1 MRAVM
6 IGFWIVILFSLTT
19 QAQTIPELGF
29 PTPTQTLS
37 SNILFSSFNKEY
49 TSDAVFSPKGDLF
62 IANPSQV
69 IKYQQQKPQVLG
81 SLKDANIQAFAVS
94 AKGTPVVAY
103 SLINPTRNYVAQWDG
118 KNWLPLGNISIK
130 NNYGSEAS
138 LSGGRLLQRKNGQ
151 WYYITDIASECAP
164 GSCEGTKVFSYNGKT
179 WRSIPTPSADT
190 NITKSWR
197 AATLDQNDNLF
208 ITSETKTKIKPD
220 DLMEV
225 RQNAE
230 FGVYKFDSKK
240 WSLTGKFPSAH
251 EATLVLEHDAKG
263 NILLGQVLKDSVLVQ
278 QFNGKVWSRLG
289 LLPLKNVQEYAR
301 LDISMTSDSQG
312 SIALAVTPV
321 KNTKFTPTL
330 FTRDAKTKSWASAR
344 AAKDVTWLRV
354 VSMGNVGRI
363 LWATDKRIFAGN
375 LTLKPT
381 IAVLKPP
388 VSANQPQVISSISTK
403 SVNFWVGTWYSTT
416 NRSELK
422 IEKQKDALLIFYSN
436 QAMDGFI
443 SDSGTL
449 VVQSPFGNVTGNYN
463 SDSKYLLFSNSSYTK
478 NRSLAAKIHLEKA
491 KKYAKNL
498 MLKFLSDTALG
509 FLKAYGKVWGEDSC
523 FQLFDAPSSI
533 LRCGYSINTALN
545 SIKVSIIPY
554 LGEQFLVDDTSLPGF
569 GKTLSLEKFQGNFS
583 IGGDRGSILKN
594 YYLQLNGKEQDRI
607 IGKFITEES
616 PYSYSYAICTYSLT
630 IVNRLSNA
638 IIVESK
644 LSQAAE
650 TFNGKCSREVI
661 SFSLLWD
668 SSDNRLYT
676 TYSFGGQLCFGECGN
691 YRLVPTYK
699 LPNVENPPIA
709 VQITFPT
716 SQNNPTSNISPDSNV
731 GNTQKPTVTTTDG
744 EAIQVKVSPV
754 DLEVVPGRTSN
765 PLDIFVDSKSNE
777 PIKIA
782 LDYWDGTPLP
792 VGIRY
797 DLRPP
802 ESPLGK
808 GKWTLRIHLAATYPQ
823 TEKELLII
831 RIRAY
836 TSTQEKIIE
845 LSCNIKSLK
854 AFETQQR
861 NNAGILRLKNGQ
873 IMRFPVEKTT
883 KDYLISSDPRSRI
896 YVDIDVLNTK
906 KNTDESVDLSLKA
919 VNLGLSDGLAEIYD
933 ATGKLISLKVI
944 KNDPVPESVVEGL
957 GGILFNWKDGQFIL
971 GTGLESTMAL
981 GKVIWNLDSDY
992 ANQDFPNRTRTTIE
1006 AKIPVGGYIR
1016 FTKSSTYALYWNFL
1030 KAMVKTGKMLKGFK
1044 AYDENALEKNFL
1056 QEVTR
1061 VGISSMSIINELF
1074 NDENGIKALFL
1085 GQLSGT
1091 EYAKAVEYFINRIIK
1106 IDFGSY
1112 IGSSVTNSFLAVL
1125 EEGAYNLEKI
1135 ISGGKFS
1142 SLELVSQIGQL
1153 SNVFGLWIETY
1164 ENFQFFNNSYT
1175 LDTMEFFNSEMNQT
1189 KILGNVDLQE
1199 YCQSTYG
1206 SAIQVAQAVLIE
1218 QNAYGWR
1225 CKVTDATSTPLYYDI
1240 NVTDACQS
1248 QYGSGAQDAYQD
1260 FDDPYS
1266 WYCSRG

>member
-1 MRAVM
+1 MRTVM
-6 IGFWIVILFSLTT
+6 IGFWIAVLFPLNT

-29 PTPTQTLS
+29 PTPTQTLP
-37 SNILFSSFNKEY
+37 SNISFSSFNKEY
-49 TSDAVFSPKGDLF
+49 ASDAVFSPKGELF
-62 IANPSQV
+62 IANSSQI

-81 SLKDANIQAFAVS
+81 SLKDANIQAFAIS

-118 KNWLPLGNISIK
+118 KNWLPLGSISIK
-130 NNYGSEAS
+130 NNYGFEAS

-151 WYYITDIASECAP
+151 WYYIIDIESECAP
-164 GSCEGTKVFSYNGKT
+164 GSCEGTKVFSYDGKT
-179 WRSIPTPSADT
+179 WRSIPTPPADT

-220 DLMEV
+220 DQMEV

-230 FGVYKFDSKK
+230 FGVYKFDGKK
-240 WSLTGKFPSAH
+240 WSLTGKFPSTH
-251 EATLVLEHDAKG
+251 ESALALEHDAKG
-263 NILLGQVLKDSVLVQ
+263 NVLLGQVLKDSVLVQ
-278 QFNGKVWSRLG
+278 QFDGKVWSKLG
-289 LLPLKNVQEYAR
+289 LLTLKNVPEFNN
-301 LDISMTSDSQG
+301 LDISMTSDAQG
-312 SIALAVTPV
+312 SMAVAVTAARDA
-321 KNTKFTPTL
+321 KFVPTL
-330 FTRDAKTKSWASAR
+330 FTRDAKTKTWASAR
-344 AAKDVTWLRV
+344 ADKNVTWLRV
-354 VSMGNVGRI
+354 ASLGDTGRVV
-363 LWATDKRIFAGN
+363 WATDKKISIGN
-375 LTLKPT
+375 LTLKST
-381 IAVLKPP
+381 TTVMKPP
-388 VSANQPQVISSISTK
+388 VSANRPQVTSSISTK
-403 SVNFWVGTWYSTT
+403 AVNFWIGTWYSTI
-416 NRSELK
+416 NRNELR

-443 SDSGTL
+443 SDLGTL
-449 VVQSPFGNVTGNYN
+449 VVRSPFGNVTGNYD
-463 SDSKYLLFSNSSYTK
+463 SDTKYLLFSNSLYTK
-478 NRSLAAKIHLEKA
+478 NRALAAKIHLEKA
-491 KKYAKNL
+491 KKYANDL
-498 MLKFLSDTALG
+498 MVKFLSDTALG
-509 FLKAYGKVWGEDSC
+509 FLKSYGQVWGKDSC
-523 FQLFDAPSSI
+523 FQFFDAPSSV
-533 LRCGYSINTALN
+533 LRCGYSTDTILN
-545 SIKVSIIPY
+545 SISVSILPY
-554 LGEQFLVDDTSLPGF
+554 LGEQFLVSNTSLPGF
-569 GKTLSLEKFQGNFS
+569 GKALSLEKFQGNFI

-594 YYLQLNGKEQDRI
+594 YYLQLDGKEQNGI

-616 PYSYSYAICTYSLT
+616 PYSYYAICTYSLV

-638 IIVESK
+638 IVVESK
-644 LSQAAE
+644 LAQAAE
-650 TFNGKCSREVI
+650 TFNGKCSSEVI
-661 SFSLLWD
+661 SFSLLWNP
-668 SSDNRLYT
+668 SDNQLYT
-676 TYSFGGQLCFGECGN
+676 TYSFGGQLCSGECGN

-716 SQNNPTSNISPDSNV
+716 SQSNPTNNTSPAGSI
-731 GNTQKPTVTTTDG
+731 GNTQKPTVVANED
-744 EAIQVKVSPV
+744 AIQVRVSPV
-754 DLEVVPGRTSN
+754 NLEVTPGRTSD
-765 PLDIFVDSKSNE
+765 PLDVFVDSKSNE

-782 LDYWDGTPLP
+782 LDYSAGAPLP

-823 TEKELLII
+823 TEKDLLII

-836 TSTQEKIIE
+836 TSTQEKIVV
-845 LSCNIKSLK
+845 LSYNVKSLE

-861 NNAGILRLKNGQ
+861 DNAGILRLKNGQ

-896 YVDIDVLNTK
+896 YVDVDVLNTK
-906 KNTDESVDLSLKA
+906 KNTDGSVDLRLKA

-933 ATGKLISLKVI
+933 ANGKLISLKVI

-971 GTGLESTMAL
+971 GTGLESTITL
-981 GKVIWNLDSDY
+981 GKVIWNQDSNY

-1006 AKIPVGGYIR
+1006 ANIPAGGYVR
-1016 FTKSSTYALYWNFL
+1016 FTKSSAYALYWNFL

-1044 AYDENALEKNFL
+1044 TYDENALEENFL
-1056 QEVTR
+1056 KEVIR

-1074 NDENGIKALFL
+1074 NDENSVKALFL

-1091 EYAKAVEYFINRIIK
+1091 EYAKTVEYFISRIIK

-1112 IGSSVTNSFLAVL
+1112 IGSGVANSFLTVL

-1135 ISGGKFS
+1135 ISGSTFS
-1142 SLELVSQIGQL
+1142 SLELTSQIGQL
-1153 SNVFGLWIETY
+1153 SNVFGLWVETY
-1164 ENFQFFNNSYT
+1164 ENFRFFNNSYT

-1189 KILGNVDLQE
+1189 NILGNVNLQE

-1206 SAIQVAQAVLIE
+1206 TAIQVAQAVLIE

-1225 CKVTDATSTPLYYDI
+1225 CKVTDNNSTPLYYDI

-1248 QYGSGAQDAYQD
+1248 QYGSGAQDAYRD

-1266 WYCSRG
+1266 WYCSRE